1 MWLVHLLVS
10 TTFAALFAT
19 FYWRLRRPLAGY
31 VALLMLTHMTLAADV
46 ALFWKLAT
54 YHALVLLAI
63 GAVLGAS
70 LTSTVVIVS
79 AILSTLAGT
88 KAPSQRRLVL
98 SALIGV
104 GFGLVT
110 GWVVMSTTDPTSL
123 VANLLVKP
131 LQLVTSAWCVVLVV
145 RVRLVATAQTQLQ
158 SLALQLLRVALSVS
172 FVFTIVETLFRLR
185 AGMNLDL
192 AASTGV
198 AMVSNLLGVLV
209 LGLACLLCVIAHE
222 RVHVQTML
230 DRERALRQQLAEAEQ
245 LESLGLMASDVARD
259 FDDVLTSV
267 EQSIDGARRT
277 WQQQPTD
284 AVVQLGAIR
293 DAADRGRHLTKH
305 LMILARQQNDTPV
318 VFKPSTAAR
327 DLVPSFVRSVAAI
340 RQFDV
345 SLAGSGEIAMS
356 RTQFDQVLLNLLLN
370 AHEASPEGEAVRLT
384 VADHQLTG
392 TVILSDGMCPA
403 GNWVVVSV
411 EDAGEP
417 LDESQRLTLFHP
429 KASSRR
435 DAGADLGMR
444 AVARAASSVGGV
456 LNVQVGSSR
465 GTRIEVWLPTL
476 SSAARLESARAS

>member
-54 YHALVLLAI
+54 YNSLVLLAL

-70 LTSTVVIVS
+70 LTSSVVIVGE
-79 AILSTLAGT
+79 ILRAFAGT
-88 KAPSQRRLVL
+88 SASSGRRLTL
-98 SALIGV
+98 GALIGV
-104 GFGLVT
+104 GFGLLT
-110 GWVVMSTTDPTSL
+110 AWLVMSSTDPTSL
-123 VANLLVKP
+123 LANMLVKP
-131 LQLVTSAWCVVLVV
+131 LQLVTSAWCVVLAV
-145 RVRLVATAQTQLQ
+145 RVRLDATAQKL
-158 SLALQLLRVALSVS
+158 SLRLLRVALSVS
-172 FVFTIVETLFRLR
+172 FVSAIVETIFRLR
-185 AGMNLDL
+185 AGMNLEL

-222 RVHVQTML
+222 RVYVQAVL
-230 DRERALRQQLAEAEQ
+230 DRERELRQQLAQAEQ

-259 FDDVLTSV
+259 FDEVLTSV

-277 WQQQPTD
+277 WQQRPAD
-284 AVVQLGAIR
+284 AVALLGAIR

-305 LMILARQQNDTPV
+305 LMILARQQNDTPI
-318 VFKPSTAAR
+318 VFKPATAAR
-327 DLVPSFVRSVAAI
+327 DLVPSFVRSVAAV
-340 RQFDV
+340 RRFDV
-345 SLAGSGEIAMS
+345 SLDGAGEIAMS

-370 AHEASPEGEAVRLT
+370 AHEASPDGETVRLI
-384 VADHQLTG
+384 VADHHLTD

-403 GNWVVVSV
+403 GDWVVVSV

-429 KASSRR
+429 KAGSRR
-435 DAGADLGMR
+435 DAGADIGMR
-444 AVARAASSVGGV
+444 AVARAAASAGGV
-456 LNVQVGSSR
+456 LNVQVASPR

-476 SSAARLESARAS
+476 PSAARLESAHAS